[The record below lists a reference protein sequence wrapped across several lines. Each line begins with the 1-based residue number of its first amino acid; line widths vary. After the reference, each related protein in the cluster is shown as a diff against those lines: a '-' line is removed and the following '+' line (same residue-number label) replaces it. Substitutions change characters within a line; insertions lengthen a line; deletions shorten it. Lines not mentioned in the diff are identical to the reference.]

1 MFRNVHVDRTLRRPH
16 PVVFFC
22 VRDFA
27 VFAGRSET
35 PRARAL
41 ALLVGSRSLGAKRF
55 AGTCTNFSR
64 GRAVLGYPGLVR
76 TIIEPFRIKSVE
88 PLRYTTRDEREQLLA
103 AAGYNLF
110 LLRASDILLDLLT
123 DSGTSAMST
132 EQWAAV
138 MRADESYAGSASFYR
153 LRAVAGDLMGFRH
166 IIPAHQGRAAERILF
181 TVLCKAGDIVPNNT
195 HFDTTRANIE
205 FHGAQAVDLPCH
217 EAADTQ
223 SRVPFKGNMEVA
235 ALEQLIAREGAARI
249 PLVMLTITNNSG
261 GGQPVSMANIEAVRE
276 ITRRHGIPFYLD
288 ACRFAENAWFIKQDE
303 PGYADWTPKQIA
315 QKMFSLADGCTF
327 SAKKD
332 AFANIGGLLCTN
344 DDRIAEQE
352 TNLLILTEGF
362 PTYGGLAG
370 RDLEAIAVGLEEV
383 LQPEYLEYRIASTA
397 YLGRHIADAGVP
409 IVEPPGGHAI
419 YIDAGRMLPHI
430 PRQEFP
436 AQALAV
442 ELYRHAGVRSVE
454 IGSVMFGEHARNEL
468 LRLAIPRRVY
478 TQSHI
483 DYLVEAI
490 LEVYARR
497 DEIGGFEIVSQPP
510 FLRHFSARFR
520 PVAA

>member
-1 MFRNVHVDRTLRRPH
+1 
-16 PVVFFC
+16 
-22 VRDFA
+22 
-27 VFAGRSET
+27 
-35 PRARAL
+35 
-41 ALLVGSRSLGAKRF
+41 
-55 AGTCTNFSR
+55 
-64 GRAVLGYPGLVR
+64 VR

-88 PLRYTTRDEREQLLA
+88 PLTYTSREEREGYLE

-110 LLRASDILLDLLT
+110 LIEARHILIDLLT

-138 MRADESYAGSASFYR
+138 MRGDESYAGSESFFR
-153 LRAVAGDLMGFRH
+153 LRRVVEALTGFRH
-166 IIPAHQGRAAERILF
+166 IIPTHQGRAAERILF
-181 TVLCKAGDIVPNNT
+181 TVLTKPGHVVPSNT

-205 FHGAQAVDLPCH
+205 FTGARAVDLPIP

-223 SRVPFKGNMEVA
+223 ARLDFKGNMDAA
-235 ALEQLIAREGAARI
+235 ALEALIAREGAEKI

-261 GGQPVSMANIEAVRE
+261 GGQPVSMANIEAVKRVSS
-276 ITRRHGIPFYLD
+276 RHGIPLYLD
-288 ACRFAENAWFIKQDE
+288 ACRFAENAWFIRE
-303 PGYADWTPKQIA
+303 REAGYGDWTPKQIA

-332 AFANIGGLLCTN
+332 AFANIGGFLCTN
-344 DDRIAEQE
+344 DGRLAQQE

-370 RDLEAIAVGLEEV
+370 RDLDAIAVGLEEI
-383 LQPEYLEYRIASTA
+383 LHPDYLRYRIASTG
-397 YLGRHIADAGVP
+397 YLGRHIADRGVP

-419 YIDAGRMLPHI
+419 YIDAARMLPHI
-430 PRQEFP
+430 PPHQFP
-436 AQALAV
+436 GQALAV
-442 ELYRHAGVRSVE
+442 ELYRHAGIRSVE
-454 IGSVMFGEHARNEL
+454 IGSVMFGAAARHEL

-483 DYLVEAI
+483 DYVVEAV
-490 LEVYARR
+490 LEVNARKR
-497 DEIGGFEIVSQPP
+497 DIRGLEIAEEPP

-520 PVAA
+520 PL